1 MPVAVFG
8 FTMPRLTLT
17 AIVDIL
23 AVAAVIYQLLQIVRG
38 TRAAHILTGIVA
50 VVVVYRVSVIAHLDA
65 LRSLLSSL
73 APYTAIA
80 IIVLFQSEIRRTLA
94 RLGRKRIFGG
104 SQRRESTD
112 EILLALSAMS
122 RDSTGALIVLERDIG
137 LRTFV
142 ESGVPLDAQ
151 LSRDLILS
159 IFQPGNAL
167 HDGAIIIQKDR
178 IAAAACFL
186 PLTVNPTISVQ
197 TRPATA
203 AAIGITE
210 ETDCLALIVS
220 EETGAISVAA
230 FGAIESAVPI
240 ERVDERINQHFGG
253 VRRKPPEPPATS
265 RKRSS
270 GSEDARL
277 IGFFTKNIWWKLLS
291 LVAGFFIWMEVA
303 SEPELAT
310 VVATPVEYKNF
321 PKDLEISSNIIDSV
335 EVEARGASGLLRE
348 LTSSRVAAI
357 VDFSDVKGPGERTI
371 TLTRAQLNLPQG
383 IALMRIMPAQL
394 RFKFEKRMAKMLP
407 VHVPYSGTLPAGL
420 AIESV
425 EVIPPTLTVAGPGKP
440 GGVGQ
445 PGDHGSL
452 RPHSLNW

>member
-1 MPVAVFG
+1 MPAAVFG
-8 FTMPRLTLT
+8 FTMPKLTLT
-17 AIVDIL
+17 AVVDIL
-23 AVAAVIYQLLQIVRG
+23 AVAVVVYQLLQIVRG

-186 PLTVNPTISVQ
+186 PLTVNPTISSKLG
-197 TRPATA
+197 TRHR

-230 FGAIESAVPI
+230 FGAIETAVPI

-253 VRRKPPEPPATS
+253 ARSKPPEPPAAS
-265 RKRSS
+265 R
-270 GSEDARL
+270 SE
-277 IGFFTKNIWWKLLS
+277 
-291 LVAGFFIWMEVA
+291 V
-303 SEPELAT
+303 
-310 VVATPVEYKNF
+310 
-321 PKDLEISSNIIDSV
+321 
-335 EVEARGASGLLRE
+335 VEAR
-348 LTSSRVAAI
+348 
-357 VDFSDVKGPGERTI
+357 
-371 TLTRAQLNLPQG
+371 
-383 IALMRIMPAQL
+383 MR
-394 RFKFEKRMAKMLP
+394 
-407 VHVPYSGTLPAGL
+407 
-420 AIESV
+420 
-425 EVIPPTLTVAGPGKP
+425 
-440 GGVGQ
+440 
-445 PGDHGSL
+445 D
-452 RPHSLNW
+452 